1 MSVTGRRVWVG
12 VSVGAGVEVGAR
24 WVTVG
29 ETVGTDVVGA
39 AVGVGVQ
46 ISVAGGG
53 VGVGVGVV
61 VIT

>member
-1 MSVTGRRVWVG
+1 MWVG

-29 ETVGTDVVGA
+29 EMVGAGVVGA
-39 AVGVGVQ
+39 VVGVGVQ
-46 ISVAGGG
+46 VSVAGGG
-53 VGVGVGVV
+53 VGVGVGVA